1 MDAPS
6 PTASRRVA
14 ALTAAVAWS
23 VATVILL
30 GFGVRNFG
38 GLVLGIAGVVATIGG
53 AWRAIVWQGVAR
65 LLGAA
70 VAVAGVV
77 LLAIS
82 VVLVVD
88 GQGAGAGL
96 FALLVVCVGLG
107 LGSGRYALRREIH
120 EAVLDPTWHTGPP
133 PQKPVL
139 ICNPKSGGGKVVEF
153 DLVAKAEAMGV
164 RTLLLEPGTDLR
176 SLAEQAV
183 AEGADCLGMAGGD
196 GSQALVAEVA
206 MGHDLPFVCVPAG
219 TRNHLALDLSL
230 DRNDPSLALEAFRS
244 PIERRID
251 IGYVGD
257 RIFVNNVSLGIYG
270 EMVRDPDYRDDKL
283 GTALTHLRE
292 LTEAGTE
299 PYDLHFDDPSGADIE
314 GALVIQVSNNPYE
327 LTRMNQFGQRHRM
340 DTGRLGIVA
349 IRGDRF
355 VDPGP
360 IITLAA
366 AGQLARSPAVV
377 AFTTDTFEVRSS
389 DSSVWAGIDGET
401 VELTPPLGF
410 TIRPLA
416 LRLHVPLGNL
426 RDAEERRARDVR
438 LRKLV
443 TVALGREAD

>member
-1 MDAPS
+1 MDTPS
-6 PTASRRVA
+6 PATSRRVA
-14 ALTAAVAWS
+14 ALTSAAAWAVA
-23 VATVILL
+23 TLILV
-30 GFGVRNFG
+30 GFGVRNLG
-38 GLVLGIAGVVATIGG
+38 GLVAGVAGVLAAIGG

-65 LLGAA
+65 VLGAA
-70 VAVAGVV
+70 VAAAGVV
-77 LLAIS
+77 LIAIS

-88 GQGAGAGL
+88 GQGAGTGL
-96 FALLVVCVGLG
+96 FALLVGCVGLG

-120 EAVLDPTWHTGPP
+120 EAVLDPTWRTGSPP
-133 PQKPVL
+133 RQPVL
-139 ICNPKSGGGKVVEF
+139 ICNPKSGGGKVVTF

-164 RTLLLEPGTDLR
+164 HTLVLEPGTDLR
-176 SLAEQAV
+176 GLAEQAI
-183 AEGADCLGMAGGD
+183 ADGADCLGMAGGD

-206 MGHDLPFVCVPAG
+206 MEHDVPFVCVPAG

-230 DRNDPSLALEAFRS
+230 DRNDPSLALDAFRS

-270 EMVRDPDYRDDKL
+270 EMVRDPEYRDDKL

-292 LTEAGTE
+292 LTEAGAD

-327 LTRMNQFGQRHRM
+327 LTRVNQFGQRHRL
-340 DTGRLGIVA
+340 DTGELGIVA

-377 AFTTDTFEVRSS
+377 AFTADSFEVRSS
-389 DSSVWAGIDGET
+389 DPSVWAGIDGET
-401 VELTPPLGF
+401 VELAPPLRF

-416 LRLHVPLGNL
+416 LRLQVPLGNL
-426 RDAEERRARDVR
+426 RAAEERRARDVR

-443 TVALGREAD
+443 TVALGHEAD